1 MRTRLLVCSVVVAVV
16 GLLAALLIY
25 VRAGDDSDNDANYQF
40 FIVDGKTY
48 RIPLADTKMY
58 RRELQRFGGDAAVV
72 FDEISGWV
80 ASLWRGRN
88 LAITI
93 ACMTAFVSLGL
104 LFLAR
109 QGLPEPSSDDG
120 RADHRAG

>member
-1 MRTRLLVCSVVVAVV
+1 VV

-109 QGLPEPSSDDG
+109 QGLPEPRSDDG